1 MILQII
7 VIEEAIKEYA
17 AKNVGKNALQ
27 RCIRQLIDKTLL
39 FFLIL

>member
-17 AKNVGKNALQ
+17 AKNVKKKVLQ
-27 RCIRQLIDKTLL
+27 KCVRQLIDKTLCYVS
-39 FFLIL
+39 